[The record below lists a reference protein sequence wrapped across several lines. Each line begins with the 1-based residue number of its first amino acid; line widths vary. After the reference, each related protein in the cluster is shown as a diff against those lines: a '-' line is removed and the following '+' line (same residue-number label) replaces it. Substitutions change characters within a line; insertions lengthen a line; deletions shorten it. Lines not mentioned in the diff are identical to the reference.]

1 MTDSG
6 RCATLR
12 IVDDRE
18 TRVRVL
24 RRRDDTERGAALV
37 EMAMVLPLLVLLVFG
52 IVEYGLLFKERLTI
66 ASAASSAARTGA
78 TMGTRDEADM
88 AILRAL
94 EAGLFDQVDT
104 SVLIRVDIFH
114 ANSVTGAKMPGA
126 FDRYTYD
133 PTDPA
138 CKWNPCPDGAG
149 GSFAWGLP
157 SGYQPP
163 GRGVTLNPGGGGL
176 DVLGIEIVYHH
187 SAVTNMIPGVD
198 RNLTERAL
206 VRLEPD
212 VFGSGP

>member
-1 MTDSG
+1 MWWMRG
-6 RCATLR
+6 RGGK
-12 IVDDRE
+12 
-18 TRVRVL
+18 
-24 RRRDDTERGAALV
+24 ERGAALV

-104 SVLIRVDIFH
+104 SVLIRVDIFK
-114 ANSVTGAKMPGA
+114 ANPATGAKIA
-126 FDRYTYD
+126 NTFDRYTYD
-133 PTDPA
+133 PTDPL
-138 CKWNPCPDGAG
+138 CKWNPCPDGSG
-149 GSFAWGLP
+149 GSFAWGIP
-157 SGYQPP
+157 SGYPPP

-198 RNLTERAL
+198 RDLTERAL
-206 VRLEPD
+206 VRLEPN